1 MIGRLKGKA
10 EAIGESYL
18 ILDVNGV
25 GYEVQASSRTLR
37 NIKPGDEVAL
47 TIDTHVR
54 EDAIRLYGFSSE
66 VERSWFRT
74 LQTVQGVGAKVS
86 LAVLSALSTQDLANA
101 IALGN
106 YGAVQQANGVGKV
119 VAQRIVAELKTKAPA
134 LTIAS
139 VNVVGTPGPAG
150 GKPVSVP
157 SPQNNHVAEAMSA
170 LTNLGYGPADASRL
184 DRETCGWKSPGCYA
198 PTRWSSGT
206 RACGRCRTPRSP
218 CVAPASRCR
227 CSGPSR

>member
-1 MIGRLKGKA
+1 MIGRLKGKV
-10 EAIGESYL
+10 EALGESHL

-37 NIKPGDEVAL
+37 GLKLGEEATL

-86 LAVLSALSTQDLANA
+86 LAVLSVLSSGDLANA

-106 YGAVQQANGVGKV
+106 WGAVQQANGVGKV
-119 VAQRIVAELKTKAPA
+119 VAQRIVAELKSKAPA
-134 LTIAS
+134 LTLGAGAGLAAS
-139 VNVVGTPGPAG
+139 TTGSAPLSPEAFAASG
-150 GKPVSVP
+150 G
-157 SPQNNHVAEAMSA
+157 HIAEAMSA
-170 LTNLGYGPADASRL
+170 LTNLGYGPADASRAVAAAAKEL
-184 DRETCGWKSPGCYA
+184 GETADTAKLIRRGLKELA
-198 PTRWSSGT
+198 R
-206 RACGRCRTPRSP
+206 
-218 CVAPASRCR
+218 
-227 CSGPSR
+227 

>member
-1 MIGRLKGKA
+1 MIGRLKGKV
-10 EAIGESYL
+10 EALGESHL

-37 NIKPGDEVAL
+37 NLKHGEEAVL

-86 LAVLSALSTQDLANA
+86 LAVLSVLSSQDLANA

-106 YGAVQQANGVGKV
+106 WGAVQQAQGVGKV
-119 VAQRIVAELKTKAPA
+119 VAQRIVAELKNKAPA
-134 LTIAS
+134 LALAG
-139 VNVVGTPGPAG
+139 VNVAGSIVGGATEGGAGP
-150 GKPVSVP
+150 
-157 SPQNNHVAEAMSA
+157 PQGNAPAEAMSA
-170 LTNLGYGPADASRL
+170 LTNLGYNPADAGRAVAVAAKELGEAADTAKLIRRGLKELSR
-184 DRETCGWKSPGCYA
+184 
-198 PTRWSSGT
+198 
-206 RACGRCRTPRSP
+206 
-218 CVAPASRCR
+218 
-227 CSGPSR
+227 